1 MEASTIRA
9 IVRPIINIVFIGV
22 TASSFFLDWMKVPEP
37 WQIITYICALEWVSE
52 RALKRFKELFGDS
65 HGA

>member
-22 TASSFFLDWMKVPEP
+22 TASSFFLDWVKVPQP
-37 WQIITYICALEWVSE
+37 WEIVTYVCALEWVSE
-52 RALKRFKELFGDS
+52 RALKRFKELFGGS
-65 HGA
+65 YGT